1 MRLTLKSADGVKL
14 MALPNVGLVQS
25 IEGLNRAERLGQ
37 GEVSFSVS
45 FSPSDS
51 DLDRPIAA
59 ALLGLADLVTS
70 QPPASQEPVPYHRS
84 LSLYVCICP
93 PISLPPED
101 PD

>member
-51 DLDRPIAA
+51 DLDRAA
-59 ALLGLADLVTS
+59 ALLGLADLATS
-70 QPPASQEPVPYHRS
+70 QPPASQEPIPYHKS

-93 PISLPPED
+93 PISVPPED